1 MLCWLQI
8 TLDVQLKSE
17 QESIEGLPAIIASIE
32 GQGQGMSSINNYA
45 SYIVTRMYTYSA
57 CCCCVCVQLV

>member
-32 GQGQGMSSINNYA
+32 GQGQGMSSSILSPIYNLLY
-45 SYIVTRMYTYSA
+45 R
-57 CCCCVCVQLV
+57 